1 MTMTDRTELQAVVV
15 AKLREQAEYL
25 MHNVATWQLL
35 KRAADE
41 IERLQAE
48 IDSLRAQP
56 RWWRDRENEM
66 TTPPALLL
74 LAAAVVGVLAF
85 FGALEIFIAASPC
98 GVPGRC

>member
-56 RWWRDRENEM
+56 R
-66 TTPPALLL
+66 
-74 LAAAVVGVLAF
+74 
-85 FGALEIFIAASPC
+85 
-98 GVPGRC
+98 